1 MKKDVL
7 EYVRDNTEL
16 RATIAHLSAVIEEAR
31 AHCEVNIKFYYAVG
45 MGDISAAY
53 EGVLSI
59 LAKAELTSLRESL
72 PLPREVALCPTCG
85 MDHHDYEVGSGP

>member
-31 AHCEVNIKFYYAVG
+31 AAIEVDN
-45 MGDISAAY
+45 
-53 EGVLSI
+53 EGHPNKVSLSILDNVLAI
-59 LAKAELTSLRESL
+59 LAKAHTSLRESL
-72 PLPREVALCPTCG
+72 PLPREG
-85 MDHHDYEVGSGP
+85 DE